1 MTSLIFEQG
10 VVEEKADLNPVT
22 GRWRVVYE
30 QEGEGARFK
39 RVLDED
45 EALPDEG
52 KGLLGVVSK
61 VFSAGA
67 DHVVYAV
74 SKERLLAL
82 DFPRR
87 VPHRNNV
94 NHFDLNFRVEYH
106 VADPRALVERLRAG
120 REDPLARL
128 RDAIGEELGGAC
140 ARAPWEVI
148 RDEHAFAEMAEDLT
162 AAGGEPLRKIQGV
175 ARYLGLAVSGVRL
188 SLRLLEDDVQDWREA
203 TEHRRELERKR
214 QELERRKLEED
225 IRDEETRRALMRDT
239 WKGGVE
245 ALNTTFANIAGET
258 ESATGLIDN
267 FEVLGPLFF
276 PQMKPEARAAG
287 ALPERAPRQL
297 AEGRNGLHGEGLPT
311 LQRIINI
318 IVQLNLNEGD
328 KKPLLAAAFHLSGEL
343 LAPDAGSPDALDA
356 YRRKYEAVL
365 ERLLDQLPDREY
377 SALALLLTV
386 EHL

>member
-1 MTSLIFEQG
+1 MASLIFEQG
-10 VVEEKADLNPVT
+10 VVEEKNDLNPVT

-45 EALPDEG
+45 EALPEEG
-52 KGLLGVVSK
+52 RGLLGVVSK

-94 NHFDLNFRVEYH
+94 NYFDLNFRVEYH

-128 RDAIGEELGGAC
+128 RDAVGEEFAGAC
-140 ARAPWEVI
+140 ARAPWDVI

-162 AAGGEPLRKIQGV
+162 SAGAEPVRKIQGV

-203 TEHRRELERKR
+203 TVHRRELERKR
-214 QELERRKLEED
+214 QELERLKLEED
-225 IRDEETRRALMRDT
+225 IRDEETLRTLKRET

-245 ALNTTFANIAGET
+245 ALNTSVRNIGRDT
-258 ESATGLIDN
+258 DSAAKLVEN
-267 FEVLGPLFF
+267 LEVLGPLFF
-276 PQMKPEARAAG
+276 PQVKAEGRAAG
-287 ALPERAPRQL
+287 ALPERSPRQL

-311 LQRIINI
+311 LQRIINV
-318 IVQLNLNEGD
+318 IVQLDLSEGD
-328 KKPLLAAAFHLSGEL
+328 KKSLLAAAFHLSGEL
-343 LAPDAGSPDALDA
+343 LAPDADGPDALEA
-356 YRRKYEAVL
+356 YRRRYEAVL
-365 ERLLDQLPDREY
+365 DRLLDQLPEREY
-377 SALALLLTV
+377 SVLERLLTV